1 MIFTDP
7 KEFITKKYKRSKGQV
22 SLDVLLNEL
31 DTNPEYRKSIE
42 DKMHQQNEER
52 RVKLSYASSCVK
64 PETRSKAG
72 KLGSVQGT
80 KNLRKKT
87 SDSEHQSKAALASHK
102 NKLETGYYT
111 GPKHTKAVKL
121 GAQASADKWSTIRF
135 NKLQII
141 FDNMEVDV
149 KYTASGL
156 GKLVNEAKTK
166 GILQCPEASDF
177 LIRECKG
184 QGATATY
191 KKVAK

>member
-52 RVKLSYASSCVK
+52 RVKLSYASSCVSQ
-64 PETRSKAG
+64 ETRSKAG

-80 KNLRKKT
+80 KNLEKART
-87 SDSEHQSKAALASHK
+87 SEHQRKAAKAAHK
-102 NKLETGYYT
+102 KNLETGYYSS
-111 GPKHTKAVKL
+111 PKAKRAQKAGGKASKDKFSKL
-121 GAQASADKWSTIRF
+121 RSG
-135 NKLQII
+135 KLQII
-141 FDNMEVDV
+141 FNIMEVDV

-184 QGATATY
+184 RGATATY
-191 KKVAK
+191 KKLAK